1 MRIYLC
7 FFLLILITA
16 GSAVASDATA
26 SQYLYM
32 VHKILPEQKN
42 VAIFMSGEQAQ
53 KEQKKLTR
61 AAASFKLK
69 VFIYLIADARDIG
82 KNLKRIKDGEP
93 LILYDSP
100 ALMSKSSMQFILIK
114 CKENNIPVFSASM
127 DYVKS
132 GAFVGIIMKDN
143 SKKVDHV
150 MVNLKNF
157 NKYTTTFTD
166 KFNVALGIREVLK

>member
-1 MRIYLC
+1 MRTYLC
-7 FFLLILITA
+7 FFLLIIVT
-16 GSAVASDATA
+16 GSVSANDATA

-42 VAIFMSGEQAQ
+42 VAIFMSEEQAL

-69 VFIYLIADARDIG
+69 VSIYLIADARDIG

-100 ALMSKSSMQFILIK
+100 ALMSKSSRQFILTK
-114 CKENNIPVFSASM
+114 CKEKNIPVFSASM
-127 DYVKS
+127 EYVKS
-132 GAFVGIIMKDN
+132 GAFVGIIMKDG

-157 NKYTTTFTD
+157 NKYATTFTD
-166 KFNVALGIREVLK
+166 KFNMALGISEVMK